1 MEYFPN
7 TAYYML
13 HLPIRLQHWHL
24 CRRHDLR
31 DHYAAASISRPLM
44 RQLSDKSSVIGI
56 GSFAL
61 VAISDLIQLT
71 TPGLTWLSFPD

>member
-1 MEYFPN
+1 
-7 TAYYML
+7 
-13 HLPIRLQHWHL
+13 
-24 CRRHDLR
+24 
-31 DHYAAASISRPLM
+31 M